1 MDIDTELADYF
12 TSVFLTE
19 HLYGNHKVITIE
31 TTKNQRYHSIL
42 CSDILRFMRQKN
54 RGQVII
60 PDKHPNPPLPH
71 EVNMASVLAQ
81 HFQTVVSFIV
91 PLDDYK
97 RKSADIMMHGVE

>member
-1 MDIDTELADYF
+1 M
-12 TSVFLTE
+12 
-19 HLYGNHKVITIE
+19 K
-31 TTKNQRYHSIL
+31 
-42 CSDILRFMRQKN
+42 QKN

-97 RKSADIMMHGVE
+97 RKSADIMMHGVEGAF